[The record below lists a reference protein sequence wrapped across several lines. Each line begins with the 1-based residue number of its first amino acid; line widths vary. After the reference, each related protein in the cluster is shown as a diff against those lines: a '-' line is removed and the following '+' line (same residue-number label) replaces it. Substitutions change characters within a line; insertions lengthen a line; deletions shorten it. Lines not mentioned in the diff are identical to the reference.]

1 MARTKIGLLLLAI
14 TLLVSNVWWAF
25 QSFDS
30 RVTQSYMAV
39 SLEDNRIALDQ
50 AIAVA
55 KEASRADAT
64 RDSIAMA
71 ATLSGA
77 HAEPF
82 EKDGFIWIGRI
93 GLKFQDDG
101 TLQDVVRAWSPP

>member
-1 MARTKIGLLLLAI
+1 MARTKIGLLLLAA
-14 TLLVSNVWWAF
+14 TLLVSNLWWAF
-25 QSFDS
+25 QLFDS
-30 RVTQSYMAV
+30 GVTKSYMAV

-64 RDSIAMA
+64 QDSIVRA
-71 ATLSGA
+71 ATLSGT
-77 HAEPF
+77 HTEPF
-82 EKDGFIWIGRI
+82 EKDGFLWIGRI